1 MPGSTMPATYYIR
14 VRGHLDPTWSE
25 WLNGLDITNQPG
37 DETIITGLFQD
48 QAELIGILI
57 KIHSLD
63 LALVS
68 VHLTDKPI

>member
-1 MPGSTMPATYYIR
+1 MPGSIMPAVYHIR

-25 WLNGLDITNQPG
+25 WLNGLDITNQP
-37 DETIITGLFQD
+37 DDMTIITGLFQD
-48 QAELIGILI
+48 QAELIGVLI

-68 VHLTDKPI
+68 VHLTDDPI